1 MSRPT
6 AALPHHA
13 ARSGRR
19 TTVPA
24 QTWVLWGRLL
34 PWALV
39 GATVLVQIVYPLV
52 PETLRTE
59 ITVTSVLVFC
69 AATLADAARVHGVR
83 GPAVLLAVAGG
94 GGLLVEAV
102 GVHTGVPFGPYAYTG
117 DLGAE
122 VLGVP
127 VVVPL
132 AWTMMAWPALVV
144 GRTLARRR
152 RPVGGH
158 DLTALSRSRTA
169 LDRAGRRRPVGGH
182 DLTAL
187 SRSRTALVG
196 GVALAAWDLFL
207 DPQMVDAG
215 HWTWAHPDPGLPL
228 VPGVPLTNYAG
239 WLVVSVVM
247 VGGLDRLLP
256 RHSGPSGPA
265 AALYLWTYGSSVL
278 AHVVFFGRPGSAL
291 VGGLVMGALA
301 LPFARAVWTSAGRDQ
316 SA

>member
-6 AALPHHA
+6 AALPHGVV
-13 ARSGRR
+13 RSGRR
-19 TTVPA
+19 TAAPP
-24 QTWVLWGRLL
+24 QSRIPPGRIPPGRPL
-34 PWALV
+34 PWVLV

-52 PETLRTE
+52 PGTLRTE
-59 ITVTSVLVFC
+59 VTVASVLVFC
-69 AATLADAARVHGVR
+69 AAALADATRVHGVR

-102 GVHTGVPFGPYAYTG
+102 GVHTGVPFGAYAYTG

-144 GRTLARRR
+144 GRTLARRV
-152 RPVGGH
+152 PVAFVGG
-158 DLTALSRSRTA
+158 L
-169 LDRAGRRRPVGGH
+169 
-182 DLTAL
+182 
-187 SRSRTALVG
+187 
-196 GVALAAWDLFL
+196 ALAAWDLFL

-228 VPGVPLTNYAG
+228 VPGVPLTNYGG

-247 VGGLDRLLP
+247 VGLLDRLLP

-291 VGGLVMGALA
+291 VGGLLMGALA
-301 LPFARAVWTSAGRDQ
+301 LPFARAVWMSAGRAQ